1 MCLTEELKM
10 KKGRKKYYILLN
22 LGLAVVLI
30 AALLIIFKL
39 NDISIESFAAN
50 LFGANETG
58 EIEDIVET
66 QEETETVA
74 ETEEETE
81 AQTEEET
88 EEETEVVE
96 DVYDTIIISAAGDV
110 TLGRDSDYGYK
121 RSFDHE
127 FELQNEDYGY
137 FFKNVKDIFEK
148 DDITIVNL
156 ETTLTTATKKADK
169 KFTFKADPSYVE
181 ILKQGN
187 IEAVSLAN
195 NHSRDYLAQGY
206 EDTIATLEE
215 ADIGYFGYDN
225 KYIKDVRGI
234 KVGVFGLTP
243 WYENEEIKED
253 IRTAIEELKAEGA
266 DIIIAMYHWG
276 IERDNYPNVAQKN
289 IGRYTIDQGADLVLG
304 SHPHVLQGI
313 EEYNGKQI
321 VYSLGNFCFG
331 GNKNPSDKDTM
342 IYVHRFNFKNGEL
355 ISEENETIPA
365 SISSVKDRN
374 NYQPTILEGDEKERV
389 MKKITKFSEAL
400 NE

>member
-1 MCLTEELKM
+1 M
-10 KKGRKKYYILLN
+10 KKNRKKYFILLN
-22 LGLAVVLI
+22 VGLFALIVAIIAVV
-30 AALLIIFKL
+30 FTTK
-39 NDISIESFAAN
+39 NISIESFAKN
-50 LFGANETG
+50 LLGKNDSTEVG
-58 EIEDIVET
+58 QVNET
-66 QEETETVA
+66 QEDTSLE
-74 ETEEETE
+74 
-81 AQTEEET
+81 TEEET
-88 EEETEVVE
+88 EEETEIETEPETEEETEPETEE

-110 TLGRDSDYGYK
+110 TLGRDEDYGYQ

-127 FELQNEDYGY
+127 FEVQNKDYGY
-137 FFKNVKDIFEK
+137 FFRNVKHIFEE

-169 KFTFKADPSYVE
+169 KFRFKADPSYVE

-195 NHSRDYLAQGY
+195 NHSRDYLDQGY
-206 EDTIATLEE
+206 KDTIATLEE
-215 ADIGYFGYDN
+215 AGIGYFGYKN
-225 KYIKDVRGI
+225 RYIKDVRGI

-243 WYENEEIKED
+243 WYESDEIKED
-253 IRTAIEELKAEGA
+253 IRTAIKELKDEGA

-276 IERDNYPNVAQKN
+276 IERDNYPNSAQKN
-289 IGRYTIDQGADLVLG
+289 IGRFTIDEGADLVLG

-313 EEYNGKQI
+313 EEYKGKNI

-342 IYVHRFNFKNGEL
+342 IYVHKFNFKNGEL

-374 NYQPTILEGDEKERV
+374 NYQPTILEGEEKERV
-389 MKKITKFSEAL
+389 MEKIIKFSESL

>member
-1 MCLTEELKM
+1 M

-276 IERDNYPNVAQKN
+276 IERDNYPNVVQKN

>member
-1 MCLTEELKM
+1 M

>member
-276 IERDNYPNVAQKN
+276 IERDNYPNVVQKN